1 MHMKFI
7 CMFPRFIALV
17 LTINFLFL
25 SPALLA
31 QTIIVGDDNPVVGV
45 APGGSSTTGVGIPM
59 AVWTNTLNGCRLA
72 TCSRTAFV
80 YNKTLMTASG
90 FTPGTVLDKISFKAG
105 TTTTITPSGTLTLY
119 IREVNANPITG
130 SNVWSTL
137 ISGATQVFQAPVS
150 LQQIQGQY
158 VAAFD
163 ISNFT
168 YTDPVNNH
176 LLLAVEYS
184 NNQTCNPNISSVL
197 NWVYSTYTNG
207 NGTWARIGTDQNFPP
222 ASACVT
228 NLSTGSSTVNFPNT
242 QFDVIGGNPPPCT
255 APSTQTSIL
264 QASSITVNSASLS
277 WTNGNGAGRVLY
289 INTLNS
295 FANPANGSLP
305 AANTVYSGSGQ
316 QCVFA
321 GPGSGPINISGLTA
335 GTTYFVRAYE
345 YCAPDTIY
353 ATGSSNTN
361 PISFSTPLPPC
372 TAPSTQTFN
381 LQAGSLTGTSASI
394 SWTNGNGAGR
404 VLYINTLNSFANPAN
419 GSLPAANTVYSG
431 SGQQCVFAG
440 LGSGPINISGLTAGT
455 TYFVRAYEYCAPDII
470 YATGISNTNPISF
483 VSSSGGGTCMAP
495 TLQTS
500 LLQAP
505 NPSSTAALVSW
516 TSGNGG
522 GRVVYIHTQNS
533 FVAPVSGTLPTPN
546 PAYSGS
552 GQQCI
557 FAGSAGNSVQVTGLQ
572 PGTTYYLRAYEYCQP
587 GFVFNTS
594 TAANNPFPFTTPQAP
609 YLSLSPDSVFGFSYV
624 MGAGPSAAQIYQLS
638 GGNLSGGSVA
648 ILASADFE
656 LSANGQSFSPTLSIP
671 IQGGVVLGQPVSLH
685 VRMKA
690 GLPLGTHGWSAQI
703 HTGGGA
709 PPVNLH
715 CLGEVVSAT
724 SIDETTGRPALSFWP
739 NPIAQNHIT
748 AALNTSPSGLYSIN
762 IHEIQ
767 GRCLSEQRIWF
778 SDAQP
783 QTIQLPN
790 LSSGTY
796 FITVSDMQGQF
807 LGRYR
812 FIKIQE

>member
-1 MHMKFI
+1 MHMTFI
-7 CMFPRFIALV
+7 RMFPRFIALV

-105 TTTTITPSGTLTLY
+105 ATTTITPTGTLTLY

-242 QFDVIGGNPPPCT
+242 RFDVIGGNPPPCT

-264 QASSITVNSASLS
+264 QASSITVNSASFS

-305 AANTVYSGSGQ
+305 SANTVYSGSGQ

-353 ATGSSNTN
+353 ATG
-361 PISFSTPLPPC
+361 
-372 TAPSTQTFN
+372 
-381 LQAGSLTGTSASI
+381 
-394 SWTNGNGAGR
+394 
-404 VLYINTLNSFANPAN
+404 
-419 GSLPAANTVYSG
+419 
-431 SGQQCVFAG
+431 
-440 LGSGPINISGLTAGT
+440 
-455 TYFVRAYEYCAPDII
+455 
-470 YATGISNTNPISF
+470 ISNTNPISF

-505 NPSSTAALVSW
+505 NPSSTAALASW

-533 FVAPVSGTLPTPN
+533 FVAPVTGTLPTPN

-552 GQQCI
+552 GQQCV

-748 AALNTSPSGLYSIN
+748 AALNASPSGLYSIN

>member
-1 MHMKFI
+1 
-7 CMFPRFIALV
+7 
-17 LTINFLFL
+17 
-25 SPALLA
+25 
-31 QTIIVGDDNPVVGV
+31 
-45 APGGSSTTGVGIPM
+45 
-59 AVWTNTLNGCRLA
+59 
-72 TCSRTAFV
+72 
-80 YNKTLMTASG
+80 
-90 FTPGTVLDKISFKAG
+90 
-105 TTTTITPSGTLTLY
+105 
-119 IREVNANPITG
+119 
-130 SNVWSTL
+130 
-137 ISGATQVFQAPVS
+137 
-150 LQQIQGQY
+150 
-158 VAAFD
+158 
-163 ISNFT
+163 
-168 YTDPVNNH
+168 
-176 LLLAVEYS
+176 
-184 NNQTCNPNISSVL
+184 
-197 NWVYSTYTNG
+197 
-207 NGTWARIGTDQNFPP
+207 
-222 ASACVT
+222 
-228 NLSTGSSTVNFPNT
+228 
-242 QFDVIGGNPPPCT
+242 
-255 APSTQTSIL
+255 
-264 QASSITVNSASLS
+264 
-277 WTNGNGAGRVLY
+277 
-289 INTLNS
+289 
-295 FANPANGSLP
+295 
-305 AANTVYSGSGQ
+305 
-316 QCVFA
+316 
-321 GPGSGPINISGLTA
+321 
-335 GTTYFVRAYE
+335 
-345 YCAPDTIY
+345 
-353 ATGSSNTN
+353 
-361 PISFSTPLPPC
+361 
-372 TAPSTQTFN
+372 
-381 LQAGSLTGTSASI
+381 
-394 SWTNGNGAGR
+394 
-404 VLYINTLNSFANPAN
+404 
-419 GSLPAANTVYSG
+419 
-431 SGQQCVFAG
+431 
-440 LGSGPINISGLTAGT
+440 
-455 TYFVRAYEYCAPDII
+455 
-470 YATGISNTNPISF
+470 
-483 VSSSGGGTCMAP
+483 
-495 TLQTS
+495 
-500 LLQAP
+500 
-505 NPSSTAALVSW
+505 
-516 TSGNGG
+516 
-522 GRVVYIHTQNS
+522 VYIHTQNS

-690 GLPLGTHGWSAQI
+690 GLPLGTHGWRAQI

-739 NPIAQNHIT
+739 NPIAQNHIN
-748 AALNTSPSGLYSIN
+748 AALNASPSGLYSIN

>member
-1 MHMKFI
+1 
-7 CMFPRFIALV
+7 V
-17 LTINFLFL
+17 LYINTVNTFNA
-25 SPALLA
+25 PA
-31 QTIIVGDDNPVVGV
+31 N
-45 APGGSSTTGVGIPM
+45 GSLP
-59 AVWTNTLNGCRLA
+59 AANTL
-72 TCSRTAFV
+72 
-80 YNKTLMTASG
+80 YSG
-90 FTPGTVLDKISFKAG
+90 SGQQCVFAGPGSGPINISGLTAG
-105 TTTTITPSGTLTLY
+105 TTYFVRAYEYCGPDIIYATGISNT
-119 IREVNANPITG
+119 NPI
-130 SNVWSTL
+130 SFSTPL
-137 ISGATQVFQAPVS
+137 
-150 LQQIQGQY
+150 
-158 VAAFD
+158 
-163 ISNFT
+163 
-168 YTDPVNNH
+168 
-176 LLLAVEYS
+176 
-184 NNQTCNPNISSVL
+184 
-197 NWVYSTYTNG
+197 
-207 NGTWARIGTDQNFPP
+207 
-222 ASACVT
+222 
-228 NLSTGSSTVNFPNT
+228 
-242 QFDVIGGNPPPCT
+242 PPCT
-255 APSTQTSIL
+255 APSTQTFNL
-264 QASSITVNSASLS
+264 QAGSLTGSSASLS

-345 YCAPDTIY
+345 YCGPDIIY
-353 ATGSSNTN
+353 ATGISNTN
-361 PISFSTPLPPC
+361 PISFVAPQASC

-381 LQAGSLTGTSASI
+381 LQAGSLTGSSASI

-419 GSLPAANTVYSG
+419 GSLPSANTVYSG

-440 LGSGPINISGLTAGT
+440 PGSGPINISGLTAGT
-455 TYFVRAYEYCAPDII
+455 TYFVRAYEYCAPDTI

-748 AALNTSPSGLYSIN
+748 AALNASPSGLYSIN

>member
-1 MHMKFI
+1 MTFI
-7 CMFPRFIALV
+7 RMFPRFIALV

-45 APGGSSTTGVGIPM
+45 APWGSSTTGVGIPM

-105 TTTTITPSGTLTLY
+105 ATTTITPSGTLTLY

-242 QFDVIGGNPPPCT
+242 RFDVIGGNPPPCT

-289 INTLNS
+289 INTVNT
-295 FANPANGSLP
+295 FNAPANGSLP
-305 AANTVYSGSGQ
+305 AANTLYSGSGQ

-353 ATGSSNTN
+353 ATG
-361 PISFSTPLPPC
+361 
-372 TAPSTQTFN
+372 
-381 LQAGSLTGTSASI
+381 
-394 SWTNGNGAGR
+394 
-404 VLYINTLNSFANPAN
+404 
-419 GSLPAANTVYSG
+419 
-431 SGQQCVFAG
+431 
-440 LGSGPINISGLTAGT
+440 
-455 TYFVRAYEYCAPDII
+455 
-470 YATGISNTNPISF
+470 ISNTNPISF

-505 NPSSTAALVSW
+505 NPSSTAALASW

-552 GQQCI
+552 GQQCV

-671 IQGGVVLGQPVSLH
+671 IQGGVVLGQHVSLH

-724 SIDETTGRPALSFWP
+724 SIDETMGRPALSFWP

-748 AALNTSPSGLYSIN
+748 AALNASPSGLYSIN

-778 SDAQP
+778 SDAQS
-783 QTIQLPN
+783 QTIELPN

>member
-7 CMFPRFIALV
+7 SMFPRFIALV

-105 TTTTITPSGTLTLY
+105 ATTTITPSGTLTLY

-289 INTLNS
+289 INTVNTFNAPANGSLPSANTVYSGSGQQCVFAGPGSGPINISGLTAGTTYFVRAYEYCAPDTIYATGSSNTNPIS
-295 FANPANGSLP
+295 FSTPLPPCTAPSTQTFNLQAGSLTGSSASLSWTNGNGAGRVLYINTVNTFNAPANGSLP

-381 LQAGSLTGTSASI
+381 LQAGSLTGSSASL

-404 VLYINTLNSFANPAN
+404 VLYINTVNTFNAPAN
-419 GSLPAANTVYSG
+419 GSLPAANTLYSG

-440 LGSGPINISGLTAGT
+440 PGSGPINISGLTAG
-455 TYFVRAYEYCAPDII
+455 
-470 YATGISNTNPISF
+470 
-483 VSSSGGGTCMAP
+483 
-495 TLQTS
+495 
-500 LLQAP
+500 
-505 NPSSTAALVSW
+505 
-516 TSGNGG
+516 
-522 GRVVYIHTQNS
+522 
-533 FVAPVSGTLPTPN
+533 
-546 PAYSGS
+546 
-552 GQQCI
+552 
-557 FAGSAGNSVQVTGLQ
+557 

-656 LSANGQSFSPTLSIP
+656 LSANGQSFSSTLSIP

-748 AALNTSPSGLYSIN
+748 AALNASPSGLYSIN

>member
-105 TTTTITPSGTLTLY
+105 ATTTITPSGTLTLY

-158 VAAFD
+158 VASFD

-289 INTLNS
+289 INTVNT
-295 FANPANGSLP
+295 FNAPANGSLP
-305 AANTVYSGSGQ
+305 AANTLYSGSGQ

-345 YCAPDTIY
+345 YCAPDT
-353 ATGSSNTN
+353 
-361 PISFSTPLPPC
+361 
-372 TAPSTQTFN
+372 
-381 LQAGSLTGTSASI
+381 
-394 SWTNGNGAGR
+394 
-404 VLYINTLNSFANPAN
+404 
-419 GSLPAANTVYSG
+419 
-431 SGQQCVFAG
+431 
-440 LGSGPINISGLTAGT
+440 
-455 TYFVRAYEYCAPDII
+455 I

-748 AALNTSPSGLYSIN
+748 AALNASPSGLYSIN

>member
-105 TTTTITPSGTLTLY
+105 ATTTITPSGTLTLY

-158 VAAFD
+158 VASFD

-289 INTLNS
+289 INTVNT
-295 FANPANGSLP
+295 FNAPANGSLP

-345 YCAPDTIY
+345 YCAPDT
-353 ATGSSNTN
+353 
-361 PISFSTPLPPC
+361 
-372 TAPSTQTFN
+372 
-381 LQAGSLTGTSASI
+381 
-394 SWTNGNGAGR
+394 
-404 VLYINTLNSFANPAN
+404 
-419 GSLPAANTVYSG
+419 
-431 SGQQCVFAG
+431 
-440 LGSGPINISGLTAGT
+440 
-455 TYFVRAYEYCAPDII
+455 I

-748 AALNTSPSGLYSIN
+748 AALNASPSGLYSIN

>member
-1 MHMKFI
+1 M
-7 CMFPRFIALV
+7 
-17 LTINFLFL
+17 
-25 SPALLA
+25 
-31 QTIIVGDDNPVVGV
+31 
-45 APGGSSTTGVGIPM
+45 
-59 AVWTNTLNGCRLA
+59 
-72 TCSRTAFV
+72 
-80 YNKTLMTASG
+80 
-90 FTPGTVLDKISFKAG
+90 
-105 TTTTITPSGTLTLY
+105 
-119 IREVNANPITG
+119 
-130 SNVWSTL
+130 
-137 ISGATQVFQAPVS
+137 
-150 LQQIQGQY
+150 
-158 VAAFD
+158 
-163 ISNFT
+163 
-168 YTDPVNNH
+168 
-176 LLLAVEYS
+176 
-184 NNQTCNPNISSVL
+184 
-197 NWVYSTYTNG
+197 
-207 NGTWARIGTDQNFPP
+207 
-222 ASACVT
+222 
-228 NLSTGSSTVNFPNT
+228 
-242 QFDVIGGNPPPCT
+242 
-255 APSTQTSIL
+255 
-264 QASSITVNSASLS
+264 
-277 WTNGNGAGRVLY
+277 LY

-305 AANTVYSGSGQ
+305 SANTVYSGSGQ

-353 ATGSSNTN
+353 ATG
-361 PISFSTPLPPC
+361 
-372 TAPSTQTFN
+372 
-381 LQAGSLTGTSASI
+381 
-394 SWTNGNGAGR
+394 
-404 VLYINTLNSFANPAN
+404 
-419 GSLPAANTVYSG
+419 
-431 SGQQCVFAG
+431 
-440 LGSGPINISGLTAGT
+440 
-455 TYFVRAYEYCAPDII
+455 
-470 YATGISNTNPISF
+470 ISNTNPISF

-505 NPSSTAALVSW
+505 NPSSTAALASW

-557 FAGSAGNSVQVTGLQ
+557 FVGSAGNSVQVTGLQ

-748 AALNTSPSGLYSIN
+748 AALNASPSGLYSIS

>member
-1 MHMKFI
+1 
-7 CMFPRFIALV
+7 
-17 LTINFLFL
+17 
-25 SPALLA
+25 
-31 QTIIVGDDNPVVGV
+31 
-45 APGGSSTTGVGIPM
+45 
-59 AVWTNTLNGCRLA
+59 
-72 TCSRTAFV
+72 
-80 YNKTLMTASG
+80 
-90 FTPGTVLDKISFKAG
+90 
-105 TTTTITPSGTLTLY
+105 
-119 IREVNANPITG
+119 
-130 SNVWSTL
+130 
-137 ISGATQVFQAPVS
+137 
-150 LQQIQGQY
+150 
-158 VAAFD
+158 
-163 ISNFT
+163 
-168 YTDPVNNH
+168 
-176 LLLAVEYS
+176 
-184 NNQTCNPNISSVL
+184 
-197 NWVYSTYTNG
+197 
-207 NGTWARIGTDQNFPP
+207 
-222 ASACVT
+222 
-228 NLSTGSSTVNFPNT
+228 
-242 QFDVIGGNPPPCT
+242 
-255 APSTQTSIL
+255 
-264 QASSITVNSASLS
+264 
-277 WTNGNGAGRVLY
+277 VLY
-289 INTLNS
+289 INTVNT
-295 FANPANGSLP
+295 FNAPANGSLP
-305 AANTVYSGSGQ
+305 AANTLYSGSGQ

-381 LQAGSLTGTSASI
+381 LQAGSLTGTSASLSWTNGNGAGRVLYI
-394 SWTNGNGAGR
+394 NTVNTFNAPANGSLPAANTLYSGSGQQCVFAGPGSGPINISGLTAGTTYFVRAYEYCAPDTIYATGISNTNPISFSTPLPPCTAPSTQTFNLQAGSLTGTSASLSWTNGNGAGRVLYINTVNTFNAPANGSLPSANTVYSGSGQQCVFAGPGSGPINISGLTAGTTYFVRAYEYCGPDIIYATGISNTNPISFVAPQASCTAPSTQTFNLQAGSLTGTSASLSWTNGNGAGR

-419 GSLPAANTVYSG
+419 GSLPSANTVYSG

-440 LGSGPINISGLTAGT
+440 PGSGPINISGLTAGT
-455 TYFVRAYEYCAPDII
+455 TYFVRAYEYCAPDTI

-748 AALNTSPSGLYSIN
+748 AALNASPSGLYSIN